1 MSGLASWRGVII
13 SGSQHVEQKVVSIGG
28 WFVEAPASWGARC
41 WCDDAGMRELS
52 QLIDVEEPAWPELRE
67 TLETSSVSVDVLPPD
82 SHLGR
87 ASILQLQVTARSYLG
102 AVALQCGGL
111 LVDDGWVRVFG
122 SPVGGAAHEVPG
134 LARVNQFPA
143 EFDPEWRPETGL
155 VVAHDV
161 LGGVFALNGAVP
173 ASADRPGAP
182 GEVVFFAPDSLR
194 WEALGVG
201 HSTWLAWLVSGAL
214 DEFYADL
221 RWTGWKE
228 EVRALNSSEGL
239 SPFPPLW
246 SAEARQDISATSRR
260 AVPMKELLGVA
271 RDSCRQFDGVDPGF
285 LGTV

>member
-1 MSGLASWRGVII
+1 
-13 SGSQHVEQKVVSIGG
+13 
-28 WFVEAPASWGARC
+28 
-41 WCDDAGMRELS
+41 MRDLS

-67 TLETSSVSVDVLPPD
+67 TLEKSPVVVDLLPPD
-82 SHLGR
+82 GDLGR
-87 ASILQLQVTARSYLG
+87 ASILQLQVTAGSYLG

-122 SPVGGAAHEVPG
+122 SPVGGATHGLPG

-143 EFDPEWRPETGL
+143 AFDSVWRPETGL
-155 VVAHDV
+155 VIAHDV
-161 LGGVFALNGAVP
+161 LGGVFALNGAAP
-173 ASADRPGAP
+173 GSAGRPGAP
-182 GEVVFFAPDSLR
+182 GEVVYFAPDSLR

-201 HSTWLAWLVSGAL
+201 HSTWLVWLVSGAL

-228 EVRALNSSEGL
+228 EVRALNTNQGL
-239 SPFPPLW
+239 SLFPPLW

-260 AVPMKELLGVA
+260 AVPMDELLGVA